1 MISNDLLLALYRVVP
16 HLDTLIPT
24 DERGVFMRTLRRLLV
39 YLGETEDEQVLSQ
52 GLDDIVDLFY
62 RYDQAKVV
70 LDEARAEVIL
80 DAAPWWTEMR
90 GHNGTNT
97 PDEGSITAS
106 AKEVAVASAAL
117 AQGTVQRYTDVVYPP
132 EVSLEIP
139 RFSIE
144 VGLTVEPSL
153 VSQNE
158 PLALYL
164 QQEIPVM
171 IDLHVCSADLAILG
185 DSHRELLI
193 RPHADS
199 FPQVFHLQ
207 PLEVG
212 PTVVRLSFR
221 QSDQMLGDIT
231 LHLEVVER
239 QRESIQARALSQ
251 EISASIWPSPNV
263 PPDVELEIFQ
273 VEKANGTWLE
283 YTLRCNKPDLGYP
296 YYRIPSDPD
305 GNLKLS
311 PARYAEHLFARMTKL
326 LSGKAIHGTILTDE
340 EVQTELELVGHNLY
354 YALFPSSL
362 KAVYRQI
369 RGRFRTLRLISN
381 EPHIPWELIKPESGS
396 ERGELFEDDFL
407 CQQYAMSRWLAGEN
421 GWTHEIRVE
430 SVACVAPTSAGL
442 PATDLEWEYFQ
453 NLVATHPTLHNK
465 GLRPAPLSKVAT
477 LLDDGNYHILHFACH
492 GGYEGQAPDESV
504 ILLDAD
510 SGTSSAT
517 LEPEDITG
525 QRMRHIHDAHPLI
538 FLNACH
544 SGRMGYNLTG
554 LAGWADRFVRK
565 SGCGAFIA
573 PLWPV
578 TDEPAAVF
586 STSFYDALLDGQ
598 SFAVAMQEARGKVRS
613 QFPGDST
620 WAAYVLYANPTGV
633 IYMTNSTNIPGSS

>member
-62 RYDQAKVV
+62 RYDQAKVA

-117 AQGTVQRYTDVVYPP
+117 AQGTVQRYTDVLYPP
-132 EVSLEIP
+132 EVSLETH

-158 PLALYL
+158 PVALYL
-164 QQEIPVM
+164 QQVIPVM
-171 IDLHVCSADLAILG
+171 IDLHVCSADLAILS
-185 DSHRELLI
+185 DSRRELLI

-239 QRESIQARALSQ
+239 QREAVQARALSQ

-311 PARYAEHLFARMTKL
+311 PARYAEHLFARLTKL
-326 LSGKAIHGTILTDE
+326 LSGKDTHDVALSAE
-340 EVQTELELVGHNLY
+340 EANAELKGIGHNL
-354 YALFPSSL
+354 
-362 KAVYRQI
+362 
-369 RGRFRTLRLISN
+369 
-381 EPHIPWELIKPESGS
+381 
-396 ERGELFEDDFL
+396 
-407 CQQYAMSRWLAGEN
+407 
-421 GWTHEIRVE
+421 
-430 SVACVAPTSAGL
+430 
-442 PATDLEWEYFQ
+442 
-453 NLVATHPTLHNK
+453 
-465 GLRPAPLSKVAT
+465 
-477 LLDDGNYHILHFACH
+477 
-492 GGYEGQAPDESV
+492 
-504 ILLDAD
+504 
-510 SGTSSAT
+510 
-517 LEPEDITG
+517 
-525 QRMRHIHDAHPLI
+525 
-538 FLNACH
+538 
-544 SGRMGYNLTG
+544 
-554 LAGWADRFVRK
+554 
-565 SGCGAFIA
+565 
-573 PLWPV
+573 
-578 TDEPAAVF
+578 
-586 STSFYDALLDGQ
+586 
-598 SFAVAMQEARGKVRS
+598 
-613 QFPGDST
+613 
-620 WAAYVLYANPTGV
+620 
-633 IYMTNSTNIPGSS
+633 